1 MWALLAPVVGAC
13 EDRSPAIERHK
24 PSCMP
29 DHTEVEFDAA
39 IAEEAEAGE
48 GLPAEKGA
56 ADGISE
62 PAFVVDKDGLLPE
75 LQYFRY
81 DHDGPAAG
89 LLRGTTVFGRT
100 TVHAT
105 WT

>member
-48 GLPAEKGA
+48 GLPAEKG
-56 ADGISE
+56 
-62 PAFVVDKDGLLPE
+62 
-75 LQYFRY
+75 
-81 DHDGPAAG
+81 
-89 LLRGTTVFGRT
+89 RG
-100 TVHAT
+100 
-105 WT
+105 